1 MNTSNQ
7 ILPIN
12 AASAMAPAMA
22 LALCSSF
29 GSVATWRES
38 FAAVARAHAGE
49 AARAELAFEPAA
61 AMLMNRRVA
70 NDSRGASRTVP
81 GDDATPILAM
91 PLHAPAEPETFIAGI
106 DWPSA
111 YQRYTE
117 AVHAASAPFA
127 AHAADLGEALL
138 LDVRRAGVFEAA
150 STQLAGAT
158 WRDPACVSDWAGQLP
173 AGREVIVYCVYGH
186 EVGRVTAMRLQAR
199 GVNARFLEGG
209 IDAWQSAGH
218 RTVPKGEAS

>member
-1 MNTSNQ
+1 MNTALQ
-7 ILPIN
+7 TVPIDT
-12 AASAMAPAMA
+12 AAAMAPAMA
-22 LALCSSF
+22 LALSSSF
-29 GSVATWRES
+29 GSVASWRES
-38 FAAVARAHAGE
+38 FVALAHAHAG
-49 AARAELAFEPAA
+49 ASGRAELVFEPAA
-61 AMLMNRRVA
+61 ATLVNRWVA
-70 NDSRGASRTVP
+70 NDSRGGSRTVP
-81 GDDATPILAM
+81 GDDATPVLAM
-91 PLHAPAEPETFIAGI
+91 PLPTEPEAFIAGI

-111 YQRYTE
+111 YLRYTE

-127 AHAADLGEALL
+127 AHAADVDEVLL

-150 STQLAGAT
+150 ATQLAGAT

-186 EVGRVTAMRLQAR
+186 EVGRVTAMRLQAQ